1 MLTRVDATDDL
12 AQVVLDSD
20 GHSRGGHMLSVAGV
34 EFASSMQLACAE
46 DDGVVAFLSVV
57 A

>member
-46 DDGVVAFLSVV
+46 DAGVVAFLSVV